1 MTTIVCSSGAGASA
15 TGPANRAAGA
25 STVDIWRERTLNWIA
40 MPINPLR
47 AGFTAGLL
55 ALAVALPLTARA
67 ADYTDIWWAPCLPG
81 ASCDATGH
89 ENGWGVNL
97 VQNGDVVFATFY
109 VYDKA
114 KQAIWYSSPMFA
126 NTSAGY
132 SGTLYQTTGSWFGGP
147 WSPSDVLATAV
158 GASTFTPTSATT
170 GTLTYSV
177 NVVGVGN
184 VVVTKNI
191 QRSSFRAIAL
201 CGSYTGTGL
210 VTRSGCTD
218 SSSNNTI
225 AYDIDP
231 TVTQT
236 GGGALKIDFA
246 YIAGSDVCTMV
257 GVAAQE
263 GQLFRVPNATYK
275 CTVTT
280 GINTTATLYEM
291 KATAQGIE
299 GRWTANINGGCRED
313 GRFTALLR

>member
-1 MTTIVCSSGAGASA
+1 
-15 TGPANRAAGA
+15 
-25 STVDIWRERTLNWIA
+25 
-40 MPINPLR
+40 MPIHR
-47 AGFTAGLL
+47 ICIRLL
-55 ALAVALPLTARA
+55 AALLAFATTLPLPAHA
-67 ADYTDIWWAPCLPG
+67 ADYTDIWWT
-81 ASCDATGH
+81 TGGT
-89 ENGWGVNL
+89 ESGWGVNF
-97 VQNGDVVFATFY
+97 VQNEDVVFATFY

-114 KQAIWYSSPMFA
+114 KQPIWYSSPMGVNA
-126 NTSAGY
+126 SAGY

-147 WSPSDVLATAV
+147 WSPGDVVATPV
-158 GASTFTPTSATT
+158 GSSTFTPTSATT
-170 GTLTYSV
+170 GILTYSV
-177 NVVGVGN
+177 NNVAGAGN

-191 QRSSFRAIAL
+191 QRSNFRAIAL
-201 CGSYTGTGL
+201 GGSYTGTGL
-210 VTRSGCTD
+210 VTRSRCAD
-218 SSSNNTI
+218 SSSNNTT

-263 GQLFRVPNATYK
+263 GQLSRVATATYK

-313 GRFTALLR
+313 GSFTALLR